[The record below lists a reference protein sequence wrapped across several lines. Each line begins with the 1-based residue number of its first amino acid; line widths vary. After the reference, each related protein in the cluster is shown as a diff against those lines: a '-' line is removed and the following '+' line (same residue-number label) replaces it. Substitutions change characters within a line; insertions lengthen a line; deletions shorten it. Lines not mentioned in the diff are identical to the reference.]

1 MALQGTRS
9 VCGNPAMGQVD
20 SKVVLVT
27 GTRGMGTSQAQA
39 LVAEDAARIDRR
51 RSR

>member
-1 MALQGTRS
+1 
-9 VCGNPAMGQVD
+9 MGQVD